1 MNKIKFDKDLVFSIL
16 LAEVVGLLLL
26 MILGI
31 LSLISWWL
39 VYVLCVSLL
48 IPVCY
53 TIIKQYKKNH
63 MELNDLITKLLFID
77 EDDYDINEDDYDTN
91 EDDNRII

>member
-16 LAEVVGLLLL
+16 LAEVVGLFPLI
-26 MILGI
+26 ILGI

-53 TIIKQYKKNH
+53 TVIKQYKENP
-63 MELNDLITKLLFID
+63 MELNNLISKLLFID
-77 EDDYDINEDDYDTN
+77 EDEDEDDYYTD

>member
-16 LAEVVGLLLL
+16 LAEVVGLFPLI
-26 MILGI
+26 ILGI

-53 TIIKQYKKNH
+53 TVIKQYKENP
-63 MELNDLITKLLFID
+63 MELNDLISKLLFID
-77 EDDYDINEDDYDTN
+77 EDDYDTD

>member
-1 MNKIKFDKDLVFSIL
+1 MNKIKFDKDLIFSIL
-16 LAEVVGLLLL
+16 LAEVVGLLPLI
-26 MILGI
+26 ILGI

-39 VYVLCVSLL
+39 IYVLCVSLL

-53 TIIKQYKKNH
+53 TVIKQYKENPT
-63 MELNDLITKLLFID
+63 ELNNLISKLLFID
-77 EDDYDINEDDYDTN
+77 EDEDDYDID

>member
-16 LAEVVGLLLL
+16 LAEVVGLFPLI
-26 MILGI
+26 ILGI

-53 TIIKQYKKNH
+53 TVIKQYKENP

-77 EDDYDINEDDYDTN
+77 EDDYDTD

>member
-16 LAEVVGLLLL
+16 LAEVVGLFPLI
-26 MILGI
+26 ILGI

-53 TIIKQYKKNH
+53 TIIKQYKENP
-63 MELNDLITKLLFID
+63 MELNDLISKLLFID
-77 EDDYDINEDDYDTN
+77 EDDCDIN

>member
-16 LAEVVGLLLL
+16 LAEVVGLFPLI
-26 MILGI
+26 ILGI

-53 TIIKQYKKNH
+53 TVIKQYKENP
-63 MELNDLITKLLFID
+63 MELNDLISKLLF
-77 EDDYDINEDDYDTN
+77 INEDDYDID

>member
-1 MNKIKFDKDLVFSIL
+1 MNKIKFDKVLVFSIL
-16 LAEVVGLLLL
+16 LAEVVGLFPLI
-26 MILGI
+26 ILGV

-53 TIIKQYKKNH
+53 TVIKQYKENPMK
-63 MELNDLITKLLFID
+63 LNDLITKLLFID
-77 EDDYDINEDDYDTN
+77 EIGLYDRPELELISK
-91 EDDNRII
+91 

>member
-1 MNKIKFDKDLVFSIL
+1 MNKIKFNKDLVFSIL
-16 LAEVVGLLLL
+16 LAEVVGLFPLI
-26 MILGI
+26 ILGI

-53 TIIKQYKKNH
+53 TVIKQYKENP
-63 MELNDLITKLLFID
+63 MELKDLISKLLFID
-77 EDDYDINEDDYDTN
+77 EDDYDID

>member
-16 LAEVVGLLLL
+16 LAEVVGLFSLF
-26 MILGI
+26 ILAL

-53 TIIKQYKKNH
+53 TVIKQYKENP
-63 MELNDLITKLLFID
+63 MELNDLISKLLFIDED
-77 EDDYDINEDDYDTN
+77 EDDYDINEDD
-91 EDDNRII
+91 NRII

>member
-1 MNKIKFDKDLVFSIL
+1 MNKVKFDKDLVFSIL
-16 LAEVVGLLLL
+16 LAEVVGLFPLI
-26 MILGI
+26 ILGI

-53 TIIKQYKKNH
+53 TVIKQYKENP
-63 MELNDLITKLLFID
+63 MELNDLISKLLFID
-77 EDDYDINEDDYDTN
+77 EDDYDTD

>member
-16 LAEVVGLLLL
+16 LAEVIGLFPLI
-26 MILGI
+26 ILGI

-53 TIIKQYKKNH
+53 TVIKQYKENP
-63 MELNDLITKLLFID
+63 MELNDLISKLLFID
-77 EDDYDINEDDYDTN
+77 EDDCNIDEDN
-91 EDDNRII
+91 NRII

>member
-1 MNKIKFDKDLVFSIL
+1 MNKIKFDKDLIFSIL
-16 LAEVVGLLLL
+16 LAEVVGLFPLI
-26 MILGI
+26 ILGI

-53 TIIKQYKKNH
+53 TVIKQYKENP
-63 MELNDLITKLLFID
+63 MELNDLISKLLFID
-77 EDDYDINEDDYDTN
+77 EDD
-91 EDDNRII
+91 NRII

>member
-1 MNKIKFDKDLVFSIL
+1 MNKIKFDKDLIFSIL
-16 LAEVVGLLLL
+16 LAEVVGLFPLI
-26 MILGI
+26 ILGI

-53 TIIKQYKKNH
+53 TVIKQYKENP
-63 MELNDLITKLLFID
+63 MELNDLISKLLFIDED
-77 EDDYDINEDDYDTN
+77 EDDYDINEDD
-91 EDDNRII
+91 NRII

>member
-16 LAEVVGLLLL
+16 LAEVVGLFPLI
-26 MILGI
+26 ILGI

-53 TIIKQYKKNH
+53 TVIKQYKENPV
-63 MELNDLITKLLFID
+63 ELNDLISKLLFID
-77 EDDYDINEDDYDTN
+77 EDDYDTD

>member
-16 LAEVVGLLLL
+16 LAEVVGLFPLI
-26 MILGI
+26 ILGI

-53 TIIKQYKKNH
+53 TIIKQYKENP
-63 MELNDLITKLLFID
+63 MELNDLISKLLFINED
-77 EDDYDINEDDYDTN
+77 EDDYDINEDD
-91 EDDNRII
+91 NRII

>member
-16 LAEVVGLLLL
+16 LAEVVGLLPL

-39 VYVLCVSLL
+39 VYILCISLL
-48 IPVCY
+48 IPICY
-53 TIIKQYKKNH
+53 TVIKKYKENPTTGII
-63 MELNDLITKLLFID
+63 DLLSKLLFID
-77 EDDYDINEDDYDTN
+77 EDEDNYNYNEDEN
-91 EDDNRII
+91 DNRII

>member
-16 LAEVVGLLLL
+16 LAEVVGLFPLI
-26 MILGI
+26 ILGI

-53 TIIKQYKKNH
+53 TIIKQYKENPT
-63 MELNDLITKLLFID
+63 EIIDLLSKLLFINED
-77 EDDYDINEDDYDTN
+77 EDDYDINEDD
-91 EDDNRII
+91 NRII

>member
-16 LAEVVGLLLL
+16 LAEVVGLFPLI
-26 MILGI
+26 ILGI

-53 TIIKQYKKNH
+53 TIIKQYKENP
-63 MELNDLITKLLFID
+63 MELNDLISKLLF
-77 EDDYDINEDDYDTN
+77 INEDDYDID

>member
-16 LAEVVGLLLL
+16 LAEVAGLLPLI
-26 MILGI
+26 ILRI
-31 LSLISWWL
+31 LSSMSWWL
-39 VYVLCVSLL
+39 IYVLCISLL

-53 TIIKQYKKNH
+53 TLIKQYKENPMK
-63 MELNDLITKLLFID
+63 LNDLISKLLFID
-77 EDDYDINEDDYDTN
+77 EDDYDID

>member
-16 LAEVVGLLLL
+16 LAEVVGLFPLI
-26 MILGI
+26 ILGI

-53 TIIKQYKKNH
+53 TVIKQYKENP
-63 MELNDLITKLLFID
+63 MELNDLISKLLFIDED
-77 EDDYDINEDDYDTN
+77 EDDYDINEDD
-91 EDDNRII
+91 NRII

>member
-1 MNKIKFDKDLVFSIL
+1 MNKIKFDEDLVFSIL
-16 LAEVVGLLLL
+16 LAEVVGLFPLI
-26 MILGI
+26 ILGI

-53 TIIKQYKKNH
+53 TVIKQYKENPI
-63 MELNDLITKLLFID
+63 ELNDLISKLLFID
-77 EDDYDINEDDYDTN
+77 EDDCDID

>member
-16 LAEVVGLLLL
+16 LAEVVGLFPLI
-26 MILGI
+26 ILGI

-53 TIIKQYKKNH
+53 TVIKQYKENP
-63 MELNDLITKLLFID
+63 MELNDLISKLLFID
-77 EDDYDINEDDYDTN
+77 EDDYDTN

>member
-16 LAEVVGLLLL
+16 LAEVVGLFPLI
-26 MILGI
+26 ILGI

-53 TIIKQYKKNH
+53 TVIKQYKENP
-63 MELNDLITKLLFID
+63 MELNDLISKLLFID
-77 EDDYDINEDDYDTN
+77 EDDCDIN

>member
-16 LAEVVGLLLL
+16 LAEVIGLFPLI
-26 MILGI
+26 ILGM

-39 VYVLCVSLL
+39 VYVLCISLL

-53 TIIKQYKKNH
+53 TVIKQYKENP
-63 MELNDLITKLLFID
+63 MELNDLISKLLFID
-77 EDDYDINEDDYDTN
+77 EDDYDTD
-91 EDDNRII
+91 EDDNRIL

>member
-16 LAEVVGLLLL
+16 LAEVVGLFPLI
-26 MILGI
+26 ILEI

-53 TIIKQYKKNH
+53 TVIKQYKENP
-63 MELNDLITKLLFID
+63 MELNDLISKLLFID
-77 EDDYDINEDDYDTN
+77 EDDYDID

>member
-16 LAEVVGLLLL
+16 LAEVVGLFPLI
-26 MILGI
+26 ILRI
-31 LSLISWWL
+31 LSSMSWWL
-39 VYVLCVSLL
+39 IYVLCISLL

-53 TIIKQYKKNH
+53 TLIKQYKENPMK
-63 MELNDLITKLLFID
+63 LNDLISKLLFID
-77 EDDYDINEDDYDTN
+77 EDEDNYDID

>member
-1 MNKIKFDKDLVFSIL
+1 MNKIKFDKDLIFSIL
-16 LAEVVGLLLL
+16 LAEVVGLFPLI
-26 MILGI
+26 ILGV

-53 TIIKQYKKNH
+53 TVIKQYKENPMK
-63 MELNDLITKLLFID
+63 LNDLITKLLSID
-77 EDDYDINEDDYDTN
+77 EDDYDTD

>member
-1 MNKIKFDKDLVFSIL
+1 MNKIKFDKDLIFSIL
-16 LAEVVGLLLL
+16 LAEVVGLFPLI
-26 MILGI
+26 ILGI

-53 TIIKQYKKNH
+53 TVIKQYKENP
-63 MELNDLITKLLFID
+63 MELNDLISKLLFID
-77 EDDYDINEDDYDTN
+77 EDEDDYDID

>member
-16 LAEVVGLLLL
+16 LAEVVGLFPLI
-26 MILGI
+26 ILGI

-53 TIIKQYKKNH
+53 TVIKQYKENP
-63 MELNDLITKLLFID
+63 MELNDLISKLLFID
-77 EDDYDINEDDYDTN
+77 EDDCNIDEDN
-91 EDDNRII
+91 NRII

>member
-1 MNKIKFDKDLVFSIL
+1 MNKIKFDKDLVSSIL
-16 LAEVVGLLLL
+16 LAEVVGLFPLI
-26 MILGI
+26 ILGI

-53 TIIKQYKKNH
+53 TVIKQYKENP
-63 MELNDLITKLLFID
+63 MELNKLISKLLFID
-77 EDDYDINEDDYDTN
+77 EDDYDTD

>member
-16 LAEVVGLLLL
+16 LAEVVGLFPLI
-26 MILGI
+26 ILGI

-53 TIIKQYKKNH
+53 TVIKQYKENP
-63 MELNDLITKLLFID
+63 MELNDLISKLLFID
-77 EDDYDINEDDYDTN
+77 EDDCDID

>member
-16 LAEVVGLLLL
+16 LAEVIGLFPLI
-26 MILGI
+26 ILGI

-53 TIIKQYKKNH
+53 TVIKQYKENPT
-63 MELNDLITKLLFID
+63 ELNNLISKLLFIDED
-77 EDDYDINEDDYDTN
+77 EDDYDINEDD
-91 EDDNRII
+91 NRII

>member
-16 LAEVVGLLLL
+16 LAEIVGLFSLI
-26 MILGI
+26 ILAL

-53 TIIKQYKKNH
+53 TVIKQYKENP
-63 MELNDLITKLLFID
+63 MELNNLISKLLFID
-77 EDDYDINEDDYDTN
+77 EDEDDYDID

>member
-16 LAEVVGLLLL
+16 LAEVVGLFLLI
-26 MILGI
+26 ILAL

-53 TIIKQYKKNH
+53 TVIKQYKENP
-63 MELNDLITKLLFID
+63 MELIDLISKLLFID
-77 EDDYDINEDDYDTN
+77 EDDYDID
-91 EDDNRII
+91 EDDNKII

>member
-16 LAEVVGLLLL
+16 LAEVVGLFPLI
-26 MILGI
+26 ILGI

-53 TIIKQYKKNH
+53 TVIKQYKENPMK
-63 MELNDLITKLLFID
+63 LNDLISKLLFID
-77 EDDYDINEDDYDTN
+77 EDDYDTN

>member
-16 LAEVVGLLLL
+16 LAEVVGLFPLI
-26 MILGI
+26 ILGI

-53 TIIKQYKKNH
+53 TVIKQYKENP
-63 MELNDLITKLLFID
+63 MELNNLISKLLFID
-77 EDDYDINEDDYDTN
+77 EDKDDYDINEDD
-91 EDDNRII
+91 NRII